1 MRFYEAN
8 LSERVKG
15 RFRYEV
21 RGYLDSLYVFDRP
34 VCCLPLYTVIYT
46 DTNLKPYMEW
56 LFVPNYLR
64 ESGDISCYA
73 ISYSKMDLLGVRV
86 GQAEDLKSP
95 YRITVDQE
103 PFFSA
108 DETVYLSYQ
117 IERKGTVLVK
127 GIIPTEGGTYGI
139 LQAEKAVTEQMENI
153 LARQRITALPD
164 PLQRVVRAQADTDSG
179 MLFLEQD
186 EGWDTEQLKA
196 LQEQVAAYGLETYLE
211 VETDPDTLP
220 EGEPVITAYCGLAE
234 QFNLL
239 AM

>member
-8 LSERVKG
+8 LSEQVKG
-15 RFRYEV
+15 WFRYEV
-21 RGYLDSLYVFDRP
+21 RGYLDALYVFDRP

-95 YRITVDQE
+95 YRITVDPE

-108 DETVYLSYQ
+108 DETVYLPYQ

-139 LQAEKAVTEQMENI
+139 LQAEKAVTEQMEQI
-153 LARQRITALPD
+153 LARPSVISLPE
-164 PLQRVVRAQADTDSG
+164 PLQSVVRGQADTDSG

-186 EGWDTEQLKA
+186 ESWDKEQLKA
-196 LQEQVAAYGLETYLE
+196 LQDQVAEYGLGNYLE

-220 EGEPVITAYCGLAE
+220 EGEPVVTAYCGLVE

>member
-1 MRFYEAN
+1 MRFYEAS
-8 LSERVKG
+8 LSEQVKG

-34 VCCLPLYTVIYT
+34 VYCLPLYTVIYT
-46 DTNLKPYMEW
+46 DANLKPYMEW

-64 ESGDISCYA
+64 ESGEISCYA
-73 ISYSKMDLLGVRV
+73 ISYHKMNLLGVRV
-86 GQAEDLKSP
+86 GQAEDLKSL
-95 YRITVDQE
+95 YGITVDPE
-103 PFFSA
+103 PFFST
-108 DETVYLSYQ
+108 DETVYLPYQ
-117 IERKGTVLVK
+117 IEQEGTVRVK

-139 LQAEKAVTEQMENI
+139 LQAEKAVTEQMEQI
-153 LARQRITALPD
+153 LARPSVASLPE
-164 PLQRVVRAQADTDSG
+164 PLQSVVRGQADTDSG

-186 EGWDTEQLKA
+186 EVWDKEQLKI
-196 LQEQVAAYGLETYLE
+196 LQEQVAEYGLGNYLE

-220 EGEPVITAYCGLAE
+220 EGEPVVTAYCGLAE

>member
-8 LSERVKG
+8 LLEQVKG

-46 DTNLKPYMEW
+46 DTDLKPYMEW

-73 ISYSKMDLLGVRV
+73 IAYAKMDLLGVRV

-95 YRITVDQE
+95 YRITVDPE

-108 DETVYLSYQ
+108 DETVYLPYQ

-139 LQAEKAVTEQMENI
+139 LQAEKAVTEQMESI
-153 LARQRITALPD
+153 LARPSITALPD

-186 EGWDTEQLKA
+186 EGWDREQLKA
-196 LQEQVAAYGLETYLE
+196 LQEQVAAYGLEPYLE

-220 EGEPVITAYCGLAE
+220 EGEPVITVYCGLAE

>member
-8 LSERVKG
+8 LSEQVKG

-46 DTNLKPYMEW
+46 DTDLKPYMEW

-86 GQAEDLKSP
+86 EKIEDLKNP
-95 YRITVDQE
+95 YGITVDPE

-117 IERKGTVLVK
+117 IERKGTILVK

-139 LQAEKAVTEQMENI
+139 LQAEKAVTEQMEKI

-164 PLQRVVRAQADTDSG
+164 PLPQVVRAQAETDSG

-186 EGWDTEQLKA
+186 EGWDRGQLNA
-196 LQEQVAAYGLETYLE
+196 RRNVSMVHGT
-211 VETDPDTLP
+211 
-220 EGEPVITAYCGLAE
+220 
-234 QFNLL
+234 
-239 AM
+239 